1 METEVDEDILIDNI
15 LEMRM
20 TVDDFQERYPYIDWL
35 SFINEI
41 LDPVMELSNTSYVQ
55 LIDDLVLHDVFR
67 LINRTPKRYKP
78 LRTTMYLFHSKTV
91 GFKPTMQYGR

>member
-1 METEVDEDILIDNI
+1 MESEADEYILMDKI

-20 TVDDFQERYPYIDWL
+20 TLNDFQERYPYIDWQ

-41 LDPVMELSNTSYVQ
+41 LDPVVELSNTSYVQ

-67 LINRTPKRYKP
+67 LINRTPKRYTNP
-78 LRTTMYLFHSKTV
+78 LEQL
-91 GFKPTMQYGR
+91 